1 MLNSRV
7 AHLVALAAIEYRG
20 HNMHENPGF
29 VAFFLRSA
37 RYPAPMIGAKAG
49 VLEDAL
55 TIFPNKCA
63 LGYVRVACD
72 CGVCLC

>member
-1 MLNSRV
+1 
-7 AHLVALAAIEYRG
+7 
-20 HNMHENPGF
+20 MHENPGF

-37 RYPAPMIGAKAG
+37 RYLAPVIRAKAG

-55 TIFPNKCA
+55 TVLPNKCA

-72 CGVCLC
+72 GGMCLC